1 VDFSSFLGFYWEG
14 GGLEVKGEVEG
25 LRELGIED
33 AIEIDAAVFTVAD
46 DLFALRHEF
55 HVEFDEVLV
64 LGQFELVHFNFFF
77 LQHHY

>member
-1 VDFSSFLGFYWEG
+1 
-14 GGLEVKGEVEG
+14 LEVEGEVEG
-25 LRELGIED
+25 LGELGIED
-33 AIEIDAAVFTVAD
+33 AIEVNPAVFTVAD

-64 LGQFELVHFNFFF
+64 LAQFQLVHFHFFL